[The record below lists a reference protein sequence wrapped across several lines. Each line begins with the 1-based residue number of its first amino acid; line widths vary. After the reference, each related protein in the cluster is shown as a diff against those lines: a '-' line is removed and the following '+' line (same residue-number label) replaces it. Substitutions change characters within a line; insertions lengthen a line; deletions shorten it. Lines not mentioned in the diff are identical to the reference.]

1 MISTIQNNQNVLKFL
16 KFYFLGFLISLSL
29 LVLVHT
35 YGFFVDSIYSYQKFS
50 ESFIAVVI
58 FSFPYALHLWIME
71 NLTLTKT
78 FAKTTQ
84 QMMFKILASYWIGN
98 IIGFILMGLLCILNL
113 FVSLPLIEFFTED
126 RLITLSLIAGI
137 PMAILFFYFGYE
149 NWKNEPTKI

>member
-113 FVSLPLIEFFTED
+113 FVSLPLIEFVTED